1 MLFKLESVSTRVL
14 WILIAIFGAV
24 FVILC
29 VVLAL
34 LMVHKYHSVI
44 LSLYMLN

>member
-1 MLFKLESVSTRVL
+1 MLFKPEAVSTKVL
-14 WILIAIFGAV
+14 WILIAVFGGI

-44 LSLYMLN
+44 LSYMLN